1 MSFASG
7 TTALLLFPG
16 ALGDFLCFLPAAQAL
31 QRRLRTR
38 VTLVAKPA
46 YANLI
51 DQAEFE
57 TVAID
62 SARISAL
69 FERDLAADR
78 GFQLERFDHVLS
90 WTGST
95 SAELRHNLAERTAGR
110 AKLFPFRGFRPGQH
124 ASRYFA
130 ECIGIDAP
138 STATIF
144 IADAARR
151 WAADLLDRPGQELL
165 VMHPGSGSPA
175 KNWKGMADLADLW
188 RGRGREVL
196 TLLGPAEESHEQ
208 PDRLVVRDRPLD
220 RVAALLQRAPLY
232 LGNDSGVSHLAA
244 AVGCRGLAVFGET
257 DPTTWQPGGS
267 VDVLRA
273 GPPCQHCGPHR
284 ICEHR
289 LAPAEVLQQLEALGQ
304 R

>member
-7 TTALLLFPG
+7 TTAILLFPG

-46 YANLI
+46 YAALL
-51 DQAEFE
+51 DATEFE
-57 TVAID
+57 VVAID
-62 SARISAL
+62 TARISAL
-69 FERDLAADR
+69 FERDLAPDR
-78 GFQLERFDHVLS
+78 AIQLGAYDHVLS

-95 SAELRHNLAERTAGR
+95 SAELRRNLAERTGGR

-130 ECIGIDAP
+130 ECIGIDATSP
-138 STATIF
+138 ATIF
-144 IADAARR
+144 IADDARR
-151 WAADLLDRPGQELL
+151 WAAQILDPLGPRIM
-165 VMHPGSGSPA
+165 VVHPGSGSPA
-175 KNWKGMADLADLW
+175 KNWQGMAELADLW
-188 RGRGREVL
+188 RGRGGELL
-196 TLLGPAEESHEQ
+196 TLLGPAEESHDQ
-208 PDRLVVRDRPLD
+208 TDQLAVRDQSLD

-289 LAPAEVLQQLEALGQ
+289 LAPAEVLQQLEALGS